1 MTSRGWSYCTCD
13 VTVFQAEQQRARET
27 NVDASAHRGDP
38 SGTSNRVI
46 ETSRR
51 LIELEQQ
58 EHAALNGRRHDAHA
72 EKLRSNRDFLNESAY
87 TSRCVHERVPTPTSA
102 YEWVSAPAGAYS
114 SKCVL

>member
-1 MTSRGWSYCTCD
+1 MTSRGWSYCTYMYD
-13 VTVFQAEQQRARET
+13 VMVFQAEQQRARET
-27 NVDASAHRGDP
+27 NVDAS
-38 SGTSNRVI
+38 SNRVI

-51 LIELEQQ
+51 LIEHEQQ
-58 EHAALNGRRHDAHA
+58 QHAALNGRRHDAHA